1 MPDNQHEPHD
11 ANFEWALTS
20 GLKDQPALAHSCP
33 DAETLAAFCDQ
44 TLSPDEQR
52 FWEAHCAACSRCQA
66 HLAALAHTSPVF
78 EEDLAEP
85 RASPRFAWLTDWR
98 WLAPVATAAVVL
110 LAVWGVNPESPTDR
124 QTPTV
129 GDADLPAAATEMAQ
143 GDIQYSQSAS
153 PDRQD
158 FFRRVERESVAPEAD
173 GPLARDEASMLD
185 QVAAGEPTDA
195 GAQRANPRS
204 RASTSAP
211 PAELAERR
219 LARPPQEARSA
230 GAARSAD
237 LPETS
242 GVVDVVSVD
251 GSIRWRLLP
260 PSRVERSADGGAT
273 WTLQLSDAGAMMT
286 AGAAPSASVCWIVGR
301 GGTILLT
308 IDGGETWERVTAP
321 RPVDL
326 IGVEAV
332 DTRSAR
338 IDAIDGVSFRTVDG
352 GLTWEC
358 ERNLVGN

>member
-11 ANFEWALTS
+11 ANFERALTS
-20 GLKDQPALAHSCP
+20 GLKDQPALGNSCP
-33 DAETLAAFCDQ
+33 DAETLAAFCEQ
-44 TLSPDEQR
+44 TLLPDEQR

-78 EEDLAEP
+78 EEDLAER

-98 WLAPVATAAVVL
+98 VLAPMATAAVVL
-110 LAVWGVNPESPTDR
+110 LAVWGINPESPTDR

-129 GDADLPAAATEMAQ
+129 GDADLAADATEMAR
-143 GDIQYSQSAS
+143 GDVQYSRPAS
-153 PDRQD
+153 QDR
-158 FFRRVERESVAPEAD
+158 REPSRVERESVAPEAD
-173 GPLARDEASMLD
+173 APPARDEAALLD
-185 QVAAGEPTDA
+185 QVASGEPTDA
-195 GAQRANPRS
+195 EARRVDPRS
-204 RASTSAP
+204 RASISEP
-211 PAELAERR
+211 PAELSERFF
-219 LARPPQEARSA
+219 ARPAQEVRSA
-230 GAARSAD
+230 TASRSAD
-237 LPETS
+237 LSEAS
-242 GVVDVVSVD
+242 GVVEVASGD

-273 WTLQLSDAGAMMT
+273 WALQLSDAGAMLT

-352 GLTWEC
+352 GVTWE
-358 ERNLVGN
+358 R